1 MKSPILYHWAFF
13 MPHLFSWKNN
23 MGFESVTILLPST
36 RKNLKGIYLLGF
48 QLEGEFIL
56 SDERSIKYRLYKP
69 SI

>member
-1 MKSPILYHWAFF
+1 

-23 MGFESVTILLPST
+23 MGFESVTILLPPT

-48 QLEGEFIL
+48 QLEGEVIL
-56 SDERSIKYRLYKP
+56 SGERSIKYRLYKP

>member
-1 MKSPILYHWAFF
+1 
-13 MPHLFSWKNN
+13 